1 MSENKMKIVETFNL
15 TKQWD
20 DLIAVNNVSLEIEE
34 GEIFGLLGP
43 NGAGK
48 TTMIKLL
55 CTLLTPTNGTATV
68 GKYDIIKQPQS
79 VRRVVGYVPQD
90 ITVDGRLTAW
100 ENLDFQASLYGIPR
114 GKERDD
120 RIERMLKLVELGQRS
135 DGLVDMFSGGMR
147 RRLEIARGLLVEPLL
162 LLLDEPSV
170 GLDPVSRKSVWGHV
184 TKLKRK
190 YKDKF
195 AILMSTHYMEEADK
209 LCDRIGIIDKGTIV
223 ALDTPKNLKKNI
235 GGQIVEIDVP
245 KMKRA
250 VKSFAVNEHSFIVN
264 VKEITEN
271 TLAIEVNDGESAAPK
286 VFKIA
291 SENNVEIQNLRIREP
306 SLEDV
311 FIHFTGK
318 SLREESDPMAFIKGM
333 ISKRMRSL

>member
-1 MSENKMKIVETFNL
+1 MKIVETFNL

-20 DLIAVNNVSLEIEE
+20 DLIAVNNVNIDIEE

-55 CTLLTPTNGTATV
+55 CTLLAPTEGTAKV
-68 GKYDIIKQPQS
+68 GNFDVIKQPED

-114 GKERDD
+114 GKERED
-120 RIERMLKLVELGQRS
+120 RIEKMLKLVELGQRS

-184 TKLKRK
+184 TRLKKK
-190 YKDKF
+190 YKDRF

-209 LCDRIGIIDKGTIV
+209 LCDRIGIIDKGNIV
-223 ALDTPKNLKKNI
+223 ALDTPRNLKKNI

-245 KMKRA
+245 KIKRA
-250 VKSFAVNEHSFIVN
+250 LKGFSNEHSFITS
-264 VKEITEN
+264 VKELSDE

-291 SENNVEIQNLRIREP
+291 SEKNIEILNMRIREP

-318 SLREESDPMAFIKGM
+318 TLRGDTDPMSFIRSQ
-333 ISKRMRSL
+333 ISKRMRSV